1 MVSGVFRRV
10 TYITL
15 FLFSNQCGEICCFVG
30 ECIHSFIYLPVSEHR
45 I

>member
-15 FLFSNQCGEICCFVG
+15 FLFSNQWAKFVALWV
-30 ECIHSFIYLPVSEHR
+30 SVLIYLSASF
-45 I
+45 

>member
-15 FLFSNQCGEICCFVG
+15 FLFSNQWVKFVALWVG
-30 ECIHSFIYLPVSEHR
+30 ALIYLSASF
-45 I
+45 